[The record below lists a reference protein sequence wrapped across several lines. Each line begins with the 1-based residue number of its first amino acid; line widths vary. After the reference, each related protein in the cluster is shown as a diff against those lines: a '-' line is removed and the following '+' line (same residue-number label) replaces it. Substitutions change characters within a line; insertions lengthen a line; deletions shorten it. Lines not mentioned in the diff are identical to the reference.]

1 MRYNGERLNK
11 DFKGIN
17 LSTNDLININMT
29 NTASKINENRNRYT
43 NIYPYDANRVL
54 LDPYNEDDSDYI
66 NASYINVIGY
76 LSILIII
83 INLLLLFFG
92 FTTGLQIRE
101 RIYSDTGS

>member
-17 LSTNDLININMT
+17 LLTNDLININMT

-54 LDPYNEDDSDYI
+54 LDPYNEDDTDYI
-66 NASYINVIGY
+66 NASYINVINY
-76 LSILIII
+76 LSVLIII
-83 INLLLLFFG
+83 FWCNIIIFRF
-92 FTTGLQIRE
+92 
-101 RIYSDTGS
+101 